1 MEFWLFQVLKDD
13 AVKVLHSIC
22 QQIWKTQQWS
32 EHWNGSVSIPPMKK
46 NNGKNVQTTT
56 KFHSFHMLVKLC
68 SKSFKLDFKSMW
80 IENFQMYKLD
90 LEKERNQI
98 SNWIMEKAR
107 EFQKNI
113 YFWFTDYVKVF
124 VWITANCGKF
134 LRKWEYQTTL
144 PASWETSMWLKK
156 Q

>member
-1 MEFWLFQVLKDD
+1 
-13 AVKVLHSIC
+13 
-22 QQIWKTQQWS
+22 
-32 EHWNGSVSIPPMKK
+32 
-46 NNGKNVQTTT
+46 
-56 KFHSFHMLVKLC
+56 
-68 SKSFKLDFKSMW
+68 
-80 IENFQMYKLD
+80 MYKLD

-113 YFWFTDYVKVF
+113 YFWFTDYVKAF

-144 PASWETSMWLKK
+144 LASWETSMWVKK
-156 Q
+156 QQLEPDMEQQTGSKLGKECRQGCILTPCLFNLYAEYIIRNDGLDEI

>member
-1 MEFWLFQVLKDD
+1 
-13 AVKVLHSIC
+13 
-22 QQIWKTQQWS
+22 
-32 EHWNGSVSIPPMKK
+32 
-46 NNGKNVQTTT
+46 
-56 KFHSFHMLVKLC
+56 
-68 SKSFKLDFKSMW
+68 
-80 IENFQMYKLD
+80 MYKLD

-113 YFWFTDYVKVF
+113 YFWFTDYVKAF

-144 PASWETSMWLKK
+144 LASWETSMWVKK
-156 Q
+156 QQLEPDMEQQTGSKLGKESVKAVYCHLHYLTYMQSTSCEMPGWMK

>member
-1 MEFWLFQVLKDD
+1 
-13 AVKVLHSIC
+13 
-22 QQIWKTQQWS
+22 
-32 EHWNGSVSIPPMKK
+32 
-46 NNGKNVQTTT
+46 
-56 KFHSFHMLVKLC
+56 
-68 SKSFKLDFKSMW
+68 
-80 IENFQMYKLD
+80 MYKLD

-113 YFWFTDYVKVF
+113 YFWFTDYVKAF

-144 PASWETSMWLKK
+144 PVSWETFRQIKK
-156 Q
+156 QQLELSMEQWTDSKLEKEYIKAVYCLPAYLTYAE